1 MNGKYEE
8 AKIEMK
14 EKKEEFLDD
23 DDDKD
28 NLVEVIFKMWESCQV
43 EKKEVVL
50 DKKIELEFLEEE
62 KDLRKIDESD
72 EILIEKVDEIVED
85 EIVMEKKIKKKKILF
100 GKVFLRRK
108 QQ

>member
-8 AKIEMK
+8 VKIEMK